1 MRRKVF
7 VTLFLAVILCFT
19 GFGIFWSQQRMGE
32 LSVFNWE
39 KDVVTVENPDVFFD
53 EFSKSNICAV
63 YQWIPS
69 KISGRDMSSY
79 LESACTHGIDVYLLT
94 GDPSWALE
102 EDGETMSSEIL
113 RVQEINEMAPK
124 DAQMKGIVMD
134 VEPYLTDDWDNAPKQ
149 VMERFALGLENTY
162 QKAQSCGLEFIV
174 CIPYFYDTEGY
185 KDQLETILAK
195 GCDSAA
201 VMNYYKGKEE
211 EHIADETALAR
222 KYGKKLINIYEL
234 QPPKGSSIVEAN
246 TYYHEGLG
254 AVMKNAAR
262 LNSVYKG
269 DIRFAIHDYNAWK
282 ELKENE

>member
-1 MRRKVF
+1 MAGKCGTSTRMVFFYCVIIIIILWTSSRGWKNMRRKVF

-113 RVQEINEMAPK
+113 RVQEINEMGA
-124 DAQMKGIVMD
+124 G
-134 VEPYLTDDWDNAPKQ
+134 
-149 VMERFALGLENTY
+149 AL
-162 QKAQSCGLEFIV
+162 
-174 CIPYFYDTEGY
+174 
-185 KDQLETILAK
+185 
-195 GCDSAA
+195 
-201 VMNYYKGKEE
+201 
-211 EHIADETALAR
+211 
-222 KYGKKLINIYEL
+222 
-234 QPPKGSSIVEAN
+234 
-246 TYYHEGLG
+246 
-254 AVMKNAAR
+254 
-262 LNSVYKG
+262 
-269 DIRFAIHDYNAWK
+269 
-282 ELKENE
+282 